1 MATKKDRK
9 MTFTI
14 WCLGVILII
23 AAWLLVPATQAGAE
37 TMNWKLV
44 SMLERVEMVKVGDVE
59 GVVIGVIDR
68 KGLSIYEN
76 GDIAT
81 TTCRGTF
88 DTKKG
93 FQGYSALTFEDG
105 STIVVAWRGPISRV
119 PPGGKF
125 GGYTATFEYIKG
137 TGRFKGIK
145 GSGTFS
151 SKEPRWDKD
160 FKAKGFTYYEYAGTY
175 TLPSQ

>member
-1 MATKKDRK
+1 MKR
-9 MTFTI
+9 I
-14 WCLGVILII
+14 II
-23 AAWLLVPATQAGAE
+23 ASILSFVLLFAFGPIITQAGAE
-37 TMNWKLV
+37 TMNIKLV
-44 SMLERVEMVKVGDVE
+44 SMVEKVEMVKVSDIE
-59 GVVIGVIDR
+59 GVVIGVADR
-68 KGLSIYEN
+68 KGLSVFEN

-105 STIVVAWRGPISRV
+105 SIIVMAWKGPTSRV

-125 GGYTATFEYIKG
+125 GGYSFTFEYAKG
-137 TGRFKGIK
+137 TGRFEGIK
-145 GSGTFS
+145 GSGTATA
-151 SKEPRWDKD
+151 KAPNWDKD
-160 FKAKGFTYYEYAGTY
+160 FKAKGFTHYEFTGTY